1 MKKIIVI
8 IMSAFLACLLCACSS
23 NSSLYGN
30 LSELRDNIYSG
41 SNENY
46 AVNCYTGFREKEFA
60 ADGVA
65 SSSVKTFNVKVI
77 PAFEYSDAQ
86 EFNVT
91 VTIDGVNY
99 GGKLTKHYEK
109 GYLVCSLNIEKNPP
123 KNFDVTVY
131 CDADASTVKVES
143 IVTSEFI
150 DVNEALNV
158 AEKELAETIKNNS
171 EGGAFKGEIHARL
184 LDFNGEYYWYVGL
197 ITDSVKN
204 QAVLI
209 DAKDGT
215 VAAKKQYD

>member
-1 MKKIIVI
+1 M
-8 IMSAFLACLLCACSS
+8 CLLCACSKNSELYS
-23 NSSLYGN
+23 NV
-30 LSELRDNIYSG
+30 SELRDNIYVG

-46 AVNCYTGFREKEFA
+46 TVSCYSGFREKEYA
-60 ADGVA
+60 SDGIA
-65 SSSVKTFNVKVI
+65 TSSVKIFNLKI
-77 PAFEYSDAQ
+77 TPKFDYSDAQ
-86 EFNVT
+86 QFNVT

-123 KNFDVTVY
+123 KSFDVTVY
-131 CDADASTVKVES
+131 CDADASSVKVES
-143 IVTSEFI
+143 VITSDFI
-150 DVNEALNV
+150 DVNDALKV
-158 AEKELAETIKNNS
+158 AEKELAQTIKSNS

-184 LDFNGEYYWYVGL
+184 LDFNGQYYWYVGL

-209 DAKDGT
+209 NAKDGT